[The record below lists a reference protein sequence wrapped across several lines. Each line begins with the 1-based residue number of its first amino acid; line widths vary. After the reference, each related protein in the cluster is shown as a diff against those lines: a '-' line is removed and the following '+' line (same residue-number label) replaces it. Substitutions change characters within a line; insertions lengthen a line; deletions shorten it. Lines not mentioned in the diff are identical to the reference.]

1 MKVLVTGATGLLGS
15 AIAREL
21 VARGHEVRALVRP
34 GSDLAPLAGLA
45 VEVARGDVLDA
56 ASLSAALAGRD
67 AVVHAAG
74 LARIGGDPEAT
85 RAVNVRGTEL
95 VLGAALEAGVA
106 RAVHTSSTSVMG
118 GTRAPALLDEAT
130 PGNAA
135 SLGIGYF
142 ATKLAAEHA
151 ALALAARGLALVVV
165 RPSFVLG
172 PGDTHGSSASL
183 VIALARRRIP
193 AYVEG
198 GASFCDVRDVAAGH
212 AAALE
217 RGRAGEVYVLGGHN
231 LGMGEM
237 FARTCALAGV
247 PAPRRLPVPVGLA
260 FAGAQEVYAR
270 LAGRRPGMTRELVRA
285 AALYTFASSAR
296 AQRELGYVIRPFEEM
311 VADTLRFALATGRLR
326 AETAAL
332 RALAPG

>member
-21 VARGHEVRALVRP
+21 VARGHEVSALVRP

-74 LARIGGDPEAT
+74 LARIGSDPEAT

-151 ALALAARGLALVVV
+151 ALALAARVLA
-165 RPSFVLG
+165 
-172 PGDTHGSSASL
+172 
-183 VIALARRRIP
+183 
-193 AYVEG
+193 
-198 GASFCDVRDVAAGH
+198 
-212 AAALE
+212 
-217 RGRAGEVYVLGGHN
+217 GHN

-247 PAPRRLPVPVGLA
+247 PAPRRLPVPVALA

-326 AETAAL
+326 AE
-332 RALAPG
+332 RSEERR